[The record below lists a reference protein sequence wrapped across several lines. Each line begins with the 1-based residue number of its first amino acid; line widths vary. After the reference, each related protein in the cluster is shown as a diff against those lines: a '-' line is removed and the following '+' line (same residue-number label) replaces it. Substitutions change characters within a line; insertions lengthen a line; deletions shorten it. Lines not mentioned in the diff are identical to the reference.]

1 MQQLGPLETRLVVFT
16 EYFKLPA
23 VCTHGRIAFSGPPV
37 FAGPTWLVTGDDPCH
52 FQERA
57 LFHCPRET
65 LPREVQV
72 GGRRV
77 TVTNRVCWPTTRD
90 TEQAQ
95 GINFCCSKPLKCGG
109 HLPRQH
115 KLTCLD

>member
-1 MQQLGPLETRLVVFT
+1 MQQLGPLETRLVVFA

-77 TVTNRVCWPTTRD
+77 TVTNSLLADHEGHGAGTRNQLVLLQA
-90 TEQAQ
+90 TEMWGSPAA
-95 GINFCCSKPLKCGG
+95 SA
-109 HLPRQH
+109 
-115 KLTCLD
+115 